1 MRRRLYLLPMKRV
14 LSRMTL
20 LLLLAASDEA
30 NGQEMTDDIPFHDLF
45 SIEKVGEGDEAYMLF
60 GPDSLK
66 ADPVRGPLCSA
77 LRNLHEYL
85 YSHFAA
91 VYDQEGELLKL
102 LPDTAALQR
111 RYDELLDVDTAFQ
124 RIYLSSLR
132 REMVEPLSLDS
143 AMHIAAHFYYLHRMG
158 DKATMHVCVGINK
171 VREMSGSPSH
181 MYHAAF
187 CYMAI
192 WGMDDSM
199 KPGLQVIEP
208 FRPELKAGPSDER
221 LQELEQLVYNTLARN
236 PELRTVLLKE
246 YERKA
251 KYLNFELAR

>member
-1 MRRRLYLLPMKRV
+1 MKRV
-14 LSRMTL
+14 LSRIAL
-20 LLLLAASDEA
+20 LLLLATSDEA
-30 NGQEMTDDIPFHDLF
+30 KGQEMPDVAPFHDFF
-45 SIEKVGEGDEAYMLF
+45 SIKRVGEGDDAYLLF

-66 ADPVRGPLCSA
+66 ADPVRGPQCSA

-85 YSHFAA
+85 YAHFAA
-91 VYDQEGELLKL
+91 VYGQHDELLKL
-102 LPDTAALQR
+102 LPDSIALQDS
-111 RYDELLDVDTAFQ
+111 YDELLDADTAFQ
-124 RIYLSSLR
+124 RIYLRSLR
-132 REMVEPLSLDS
+132 KEMVEPLSLDS
-143 AMHIAAHFYYLHRMG
+143 AMRIAAHFYYLHRMG

-171 VREMSGSPSH
+171 VREMSTSPSH

-208 FRPELKAGPSDER
+208 FRPELRAGPSDER
-221 LQELEQLVYNTLARN
+221 LHELEQLVYDTLARD
-236 PELRTVLLKE
+236 PELRKVLLHE

-251 KYLNFELAR
+251 KYLNFELVQ